1 MSALRS
7 GYSANASILLS
18 EVKDVMSL
26 PESVVAFER
35 DSTFVYVRTDTV
47 PSPKFDRRAVDTGLS
62 DGINV
67 EIKKG
72 IKKSDVIR
80 AEKL

>member
-1 MSALRS
+1 M
-7 GYSANASILLS
+7 
-18 EVKDVMSL
+18 
-26 PESVVAFER
+26 VVFER

-62 DGINV
+62 DGIIV
-67 EIKKG
+67 EIRKG